1 MVRLWDAGVSEAPS
15 EARGNKPQV
24 FDDPAIDA
32 LVRMF
37 LELASETWVT
47 RARLAAIEAH
57 VGPVEDVVLPPETE
71 ARLEAD
77 RDAFVKK
84 LFAVLER

>member
-1 MVRLWDAGVSEAPS
+1 MS
-15 EARGNKPQV
+15 EARGHKPQV

-47 RARLAAIEAH
+47 RARLAAIEARI
-57 VGPVEDVVLPPETE
+57 GPVEDVVLPPETE
-71 ARLEAD
+71 VRLAAD